1 MKYKKKCTT
10 SIIPPSVS
18 LKVIEKT
25 WYMNDMHKGWSLY
38 KIKQI
43 NIEVYNYIN
52 VIFGIHRSSPWRCSV
67 KIGILK
73 NFAKFTGKHL
83 FQSLFFNK
91 DSGTGVFQWILQN
104 FKDHLFLINLF
115 LAYRPILKPLK
126 RQKTPRFSHIFR
138 GYKMVTL
145 ARNGLNQKT

>member
-1 MKYKKKCTT
+1 MIFLIHFLPKKVLFLSDMKPDPSGMKYKKKCTT
-10 SIIPPSVS
+10 SIISPSMS

-91 DSGTGVFQWILQN
+91 ETLEQVFSCE
-104 FKDHLFLINLF
+104 FCE
-115 LAYRPILKPLK
+115 ILK
-126 RQKTPRFSHIFR
+126 TTFF
-138 GYKMVTL
+138 
-145 ARNGLNQKT
+145 